1 MKLNTKKGI
10 KLKKNYSIKIPLKE
24 NSYEVIVGTNII
36 NKYKNKIFSTIK
48 NAKKIF
54 IVTDT
59 KIKKLHLKKIIQIIS
74 KKYTVKTLVIK
85 PGEKM
90 KDIKTINKIVTVLLK
105 NKISR
110 NDAIFA
116 LGGGVIGDISGFLA
130 SITLRGIKLVHFP
143 TTLLAQVDSSIGG
156 KTGVNSSYG
165 KNLIGTFY
173 QPNLVVCDT
182 IFLSTLPKRELIA
195 GYAEVIKYGIINDKN
210 FFNWLNKN
218 TKKLLNNSSSEMIKA
233 IKRSVEIKKEFI
245 IKDEKDLNN
254 KRALLNFGHTFAHSL
269 ESFTKYS
276 KILLHGEAVSIG
288 ICMASKLSNNLGFLS
303 LNNYLKIKNIF
314 YNFGLP
320 INLVFLKKIKIQ
332 KKQILKNMIYDKK
345 NLSGKLNFILCKD
358 IGKAF
363 VYSKIKKESVNKSI
377 N

>member
-1 MKLNTKKGI
+1 MKLNIIKGI

-74 KKYTVKTLVIK
+74 RKYTIKTLVIK

-116 LGGGVIGDISGFLA
+116 LGGGVIGDLSGFLA

-218 TKKLLNNSSSEMIKA
+218 TKKILNNNSFEMIKA
-233 IKRSVEIKKEFI
+233 IKKSIEIKKEFI

-269 ESFTKYS
+269 ESCTKYS

-288 ICMASKLSNNLGFLS
+288 ICMASKLSNSLGFLS
-303 LNNYLKIKNIF
+303 LNNCLKIK
-314 YNFGLP
+314 
-320 INLVFLKKIKIQ
+320 
-332 KKQILKNMIYDKK
+332 ILNYLIIY
-345 NLSGKLNFILCKD
+345 
-358 IGKAF
+358 
-363 VYSKIKKESVNKSI
+363 
-377 N
+377 

>member
-130 SITLRGIKLVHFP
+130 NITLRGIKLVHFP

-195 GYAEVIKYGIINDKN
+195 GYAEVIKYVIINDKN

-363 VYSKIKKESVNKSI
+363 VYSKIKKETINKSI

>member
-1 MKLNTKKGI
+1 MKLNIIKGI

-74 KKYTVKTLVIK
+74 GKYTIKTLVIK

-116 LGGGVIGDISGFLA
+116 LGGGVIGDLSGFLA

-173 QPNLVVCDT
+173 QPNLVICDT
-182 IFLSTLPKRELIA
+182 IFLSTLPKRELIS

-218 TKKLLNNSSSEMIKA
+218 TKKILNNNSFEMIKA
-233 IKRSVEIKKEFI
+233 IKKSIEIKKEFI
-245 IKDEKDLNN
+245 IEDEKDLNN

-269 ESFTKYS
+269 ESCTKYS

-288 ICMASKLSNNLGFLS
+288 ICMASKLSNILGFLS
-303 LNNYLKIKNIF
+303 LTNYLKIKNIF

-320 INLVFLKKIKIQ
+320 IDLVFLKKIKIQ
-332 KKQILKNMIYDKK
+332 KKQILKNMTYDKK
-345 NLSGKLNFILCKD
+345 NLNGKLNFILCRD
-358 IGKAF
+358 IGKAL

>member
-1 MKLNTKKGI
+1 MKLNIIKGI

-74 KKYTVKTLVIK
+74 GKYTIKTLVIK

-116 LGGGVIGDISGFLA
+116 LGGGVIGDLSGFLA

-173 QPNLVVCDT
+173 QPNLVICDT
-182 IFLSTLPKRELIA
+182 IFLSTLPKRELIS

-218 TKKLLNNSSSEMIKA
+218 TKKILNNNSCEMIKA
-233 IKRSVEIKKEFI
+233 IKKSIEIKKEFI

-269 ESFTKYS
+269 ESCTKYS

-288 ICMASKLSNNLGFLS
+288 ICMASKLSNILGFLS
-303 LNNYLKIKNIF
+303 LTNYLKIKNIF

-320 INLVFLKKIKIQ
+320 IDLVFLKKIKIQ
-332 KKQILKNMIYDKK
+332 KKQILKNMTYDKK
-345 NLSGKLNFILCKD
+345 NLNGKLNFILCRD

>member
-363 VYSKIKKESVNKSI
+363 VYSKIKKETINKSI

>member
-130 SITLRGIKLVHFP
+130 NITLRGIKLVHFP

-156 KTGVNSSYG
+156 KNGVNSSYG

-332 KKQILKNMIYDKK
+332 KKQILKNMIYDKI

-363 VYSKIKKESVNKSI
+363 VYSKIKKETINKSI

>member
-1 MKLNTKKGI
+1 M
-10 KLKKNYSIKIPLKE
+10 KKNYSIKIPLKE
-24 NSYEVIVGTNII
+24 HSYEVIVGTNII

-59 KIKKLHLKKIIQIIS
+59 KIKKLHLKKLIQIIS
-74 KKYTVKTLVIK
+74 RKYTVKTFVIK

-90 KDIKTINKIVTVLLK
+90 KDIKTINKILTILLK

-110 NDAIFA
+110 NDAVFA

-130 SITLRGIKLVHFP
+130 SITLRGIRLIHFP

-156 KTGVNSSYG
+156 KTGVNSFYG

-173 QPNLVVCDT
+173 QPNLVICDT

-218 TKKLLNNSSSEMIKA
+218 TKKLLINNSLEMIKA

-245 IKDEKDLNN
+245 MKDEKDLNN
-254 KRALLNFGHTFAHSL
+254 QRALLNFGHTFAHSL
-269 ESFTKYS
+269 ENCTKYS
-276 KILLHGEAVSIG
+276 NILLHGEAVSIG

-303 LNNYLKIKNIF
+303 LSNYLKIKNIF

-320 INLVFLKKIKIQ
+320 VDLTFLKKNKIQ
-332 KKQILKNMIYDKK
+332 KKQIVENMIYDKK

-363 VYSKIKKESVNKSI
+363 IYNKVKKESIKKSI

>member
-1 MKLNTKKGI
+1 M
-10 KLKKNYSIKIPLKE
+10 KKNYSIKIPLKK
-24 NSYEVIVGTNII
+24 NSYEVMVGTNII
-36 NKYKNKIFSTIK
+36 NKCKNKIFSTIK
-48 NAKKIF
+48 DAKKIF
-54 IVTDT
+54 VVTDT
-59 KIKKLHLKKIIQIIS
+59 KIKKLHLKKLTQIIPG
-74 KKYTVKTLVIK
+74 KYTVKTLVIK

-90 KDIKTINKIVTVLLK
+90 KDIKTINRIINILLK
-105 NKISR
+105 NQISR
-110 NDAIFA
+110 NDVIFG
-116 LGGGVIGDISGFLA
+116 LGGGVIGDIAGFLA
-130 SITLRGIKLVHFP
+130 SITLRGLKLIHFP

-173 QPNLVVCDT
+173 QPNLVICDT

-218 TKKLLNNSSSEMIKA
+218 TKKLLNTHSFEMIKD
-233 IKRSVEIKKEFI
+233 IKRSVEINKKFV
-245 IKDEKDLNN
+245 IKDEKDVNN
-254 KRALLNFGHTFAHSL
+254 KRALLNLGHTFAHSL
-269 ESFTKYS
+269 ENCTKYS

-288 ICMASKLSNNLGFLS
+288 ISMASKLSNNLGFLS
-303 LNNYLKIKNIF
+303 TNNYLKIKNIF

-320 INLVFLKKIKIQ
+320 IDLIFLKKIKIQ
-332 KKQILKNMIYDKK
+332 KKQILHNMIYDKK

-358 IGKAF
+358 IGKVF
-363 VYSKIKKESVNKSI
+363 VYNKIKKETIAKSI

>member
-130 SITLRGIKLVHFP
+130 NITLRGIKLVHFP

-363 VYSKIKKESVNKSI
+363 VYSKIKKETINKSI

>member
-1 MKLNTKKGI
+1 MKLNIIKGI

-74 KKYTVKTLVIK
+74 RKYTIKTLVIK

-116 LGGGVIGDISGFLA
+116 LGGGVIGDLSGFLA

-173 QPNLVVCDT
+173 QPNLVICDT
-182 IFLSTLPKRELIA
+182 IFLSTLPKRELIS

-218 TKKLLNNSSSEMIKA
+218 TKKILNNNSFEMIKA
-233 IKRSVEIKKEFI
+233 IKKSIEIKKEFI

-269 ESFTKYS
+269 ESCTKYS

-288 ICMASKLSNNLGFLS
+288 ICMASKLSNILGFLS
-303 LNNYLKIKNIF
+303 LTNYLKIKNIF

-320 INLVFLKKIKIQ
+320 IDLVFLKKIKIQ
-332 KKQILKNMIYDKK
+332 KKQILKNMTYDKK
-345 NLSGKLNFILCKD
+345 NLNGKLNFILCRD

>member
-1 MKLNTKKGI
+1 MKLNIIKGI

-74 KKYTVKTLVIK
+74 GKYTIKTLVIK

-116 LGGGVIGDISGFLA
+116 LGGGVIGDLSGFLA

-218 TKKLLNNSSSEMIKA
+218 TKKILNNNSFEMIKA
-233 IKRSVEIKKEFI
+233 IKKSIEIKKEFI

-269 ESFTKYS
+269 ESCTKYS

-288 ICMASKLSNNLGFLS
+288 ICMASKLSNILGFLS
-303 LNNYLKIKNIF
+303 LTNYLKIKNIF

-320 INLVFLKKIKIQ
+320 IDLVFLKKIKIQ
-332 KKQILKNMIYDKK
+332 KKQILKNMTYDKK
-345 NLSGKLNFILCKD
+345 NLNGKLNFILCRD

>member
-1 MKLNTKKGI
+1 LKLNIKKGI

-74 KKYTVKTLVIK
+74 RKYTIKTLVIK

-218 TKKLLNNSSSEMIKA
+218 TKKLLNNNTFEMIEA

-269 ESFTKYS
+269 ESCTKYS

-288 ICMASKLSNNLGFLS
+288 ICMASKLSNILGFLS
-303 LNNYLKIKNIF
+303 LTNYLKIKNIF

-320 INLVFLKKIKIQ
+320 IDLVFLKKIKIQ

>member
-1 MKLNTKKGI
+1 MKLNIIKGI

-74 KKYTVKTLVIK
+74 GKYTIKTLVIK

-116 LGGGVIGDISGFLA
+116 LGGGVIGDLSGFLA

-173 QPNLVVCDT
+173 QPNLVICDT

-218 TKKLLNNSSSEMIKA
+218 TKKLLNNKSFEMIKA

-245 IKDEKDLNN
+245 IEDEKDLNN

-269 ESFTKYS
+269 ESCTKYS

-288 ICMASKLSNNLGFLS
+288 ICMASKLSNILGFLS
-303 LNNYLKIKNIF
+303 LTNYLKIKNIF

-320 INLVFLKKIKIQ
+320 IDLFFLKKIKIQ

-363 VYSKIKKESVNKSI
+363 VYSKIKKKSVNKSI

>member
-1 MKLNTKKGI
+1 MKLNIIKGI

-74 KKYTVKTLVIK
+74 GKYTIKTLVIK

-116 LGGGVIGDISGFLA
+116 LGGGVIGDLSGFLA

-173 QPNLVVCDT
+173 QPNLVICDT
-182 IFLSTLPKRELIA
+182 IFLSTLPKRELIS

-218 TKKLLNNSSSEMIKA
+218 TKKILNNNSFEMIKA
-233 IKRSVEIKKEFI
+233 IKKSIEIKKEFI

-269 ESFTKYS
+269 ESCTKYS

-288 ICMASKLSNNLGFLS
+288 ICMASKLSNILGFLS
-303 LNNYLKIKNIF
+303 LTNYLKIKNIF

-320 INLVFLKKIKIQ
+320 IDLVFLKKIKIQ
-332 KKQILKNMIYDKK
+332 KKQILKNMTYDKK
-345 NLSGKLNFILCKD
+345 NLNGKLNFILCRD

>member
-173 QPNLVVCDT
+173 QPNLVICDT
-182 IFLSTLPKRELIA
+182 IFLSTLPKRELIS

-218 TKKLLNNSSSEMIKA
+218 TKKILNNNSFEMIKA
-233 IKRSVEIKKEFI
+233 IKKSIEIKKEFI

-269 ESFTKYS
+269 ESCTKYS

-288 ICMASKLSNNLGFLS
+288 ICMASKLSNILGFLS
-303 LNNYLKIKNIF
+303 LTNYLKIKNIF

-320 INLVFLKKIKIQ
+320 IDLVFLKKIKIQ
-332 KKQILKNMIYDKK
+332 KKQILKNMTYDKK
-345 NLSGKLNFILCKD
+345 NLNGKLNFILCRD

>member
-1 MKLNTKKGI
+1 LKLNIIKGI

-74 KKYTVKTLVIK
+74 GKYTIKTLVIK

-116 LGGGVIGDISGFLA
+116 LGGGVIGDLSGFLA

-173 QPNLVVCDT
+173 QPNLVICDT
-182 IFLSTLPKRELIA
+182 IFLSTLPKRELIS

-218 TKKLLNNSSSEMIKA
+218 TKKILNNNSFEMIKA
-233 IKRSVEIKKEFI
+233 IKKSIEIKKEFI
-245 IKDEKDLNN
+245 IEDEKDLNN

-269 ESFTKYS
+269 ESCTKYS

-288 ICMASKLSNNLGFLS
+288 ICMASKLSNILGFLS
-303 LNNYLKIKNIF
+303 LTNYLKIKNIF

-320 INLVFLKKIKIQ
+320 IDLVFLKKIKIQ
-332 KKQILKNMIYDKK
+332 KKQILKNMTYDKK
-345 NLSGKLNFILCKD
+345 NLNGKLNFILCRD

>member
-1 MKLNTKKGI
+1 MKLNIIKGI

-36 NKYKNKIFSTIK
+36 NKYKNKIFSTIR

-74 KKYTVKTLVIK
+74 GKYTIKTLVIK

-116 LGGGVIGDISGFLA
+116 LGGGVIGDLSGFLA

-173 QPNLVVCDT
+173 QPNLVICDT
-182 IFLSTLPKRELIA
+182 IFLSTLPKRELIS

-218 TKKLLNNSSSEMIKA
+218 TKKILNNNSFEMIKA
-233 IKRSVEIKKEFI
+233 IKKSIEIKKEFI
-245 IKDEKDLNN
+245 IEDEKDLNN

-269 ESFTKYS
+269 ESCTKYS

-288 ICMASKLSNNLGFLS
+288 ICMASKLSNILGFLS
-303 LNNYLKIKNIF
+303 LTNYLKIKNIF

-320 INLVFLKKIKIQ
+320 IDLVFLKKIKIQ
-332 KKQILKNMIYDKK
+332 KKQILKNMTYDKK
-345 NLSGKLNFILCKD
+345 NLNGKLNFILCRD

>member
-130 SITLRGIKLVHFP
+130 NITLRGIKLVHFP

-345 NLSGKLNFILCKD
+345 NLSGTLNFILCKD

-363 VYSKIKKESVNKSI
+363 VYSKIKKETINKSI

>member
-1 MKLNTKKGI
+1 
-10 KLKKNYSIKIPLKE
+10 
-24 NSYEVIVGTNII
+24 
-36 NKYKNKIFSTIK
+36 
-48 NAKKIF
+48 
-54 IVTDT
+54 
-59 KIKKLHLKKIIQIIS
+59 
-74 KKYTVKTLVIK
+74 LVIK

-116 LGGGVIGDISGFLA
+116 LGGGVIGDLSGFLA

-173 QPNLVVCDT
+173 QPNLVICDT
-182 IFLSTLPKRELIA
+182 IFLSTLPKRELIS

-218 TKKLLNNSSSEMIKA
+218 TKKILNNNSFEMIKA
-233 IKRSVEIKKEFI
+233 IKKSIEIKKEFI

-269 ESFTKYS
+269 ESCTKYS

-288 ICMASKLSNNLGFLS
+288 ICMASKLSNILGFLS
-303 LNNYLKIKNIF
+303 LTNYLKIKNIF

-320 INLVFLKKIKIQ
+320 IDLVFLKKIKIQ
-332 KKQILKNMIYDKK
+332 KKQILKNMTYDKK
-345 NLSGKLNFILCKD
+345 NLNGKLNFILCRD

>member
-116 LGGGVIGDISGFLA
+116 LGGGVIGDLSGFLA

-173 QPNLVVCDT
+173 QPNLVICDT
-182 IFLSTLPKRELIA
+182 IFLSTLPKRELIS

-218 TKKLLNNSSSEMIKA
+218 TKKILNNNSFEMIKA
-233 IKRSVEIKKEFI
+233 IKKSIEIKKEFI

-269 ESFTKYS
+269 ESCTKYS

-288 ICMASKLSNNLGFLS
+288 ICMASKLSNILGFLS
-303 LNNYLKIKNIF
+303 LTNYLKIKNIF

-320 INLVFLKKIKIQ
+320 IDLVFLKKIKIQ
-332 KKQILKNMIYDKK
+332 KKQILKNMTYDKK
-345 NLSGKLNFILCKD
+345 NLNGKLNFILCRD

>member
-1 MKLNTKKGI
+1 M
-10 KLKKNYSIKIPLKE
+10 KKNYSIKIPLKE

-59 KIKKLHLKKIIQIIS
+59 KIKKLHLKKLIQIIS
-74 KKYTVKTLVIK
+74 RKYTVKTLVIK

-90 KDIKTINKIVTVLLK
+90 KDIKTINKILTILLK

-130 SITLRGIKLVHFP
+130 SVTLRGIRLIHFP

-156 KTGVNSSYG
+156 KTGVNSPYG

-173 QPNLVVCDT
+173 QPNLVICDT

-218 TKKLLNNSSSEMIKA
+218 TKKLLNTNSFEMIKA

-245 IKDEKDLNN
+245 MKDEKDLNN

-269 ESFTKYS
+269 ENCTKYS

-320 INLVFLKKIKIQ
+320 IDLAFLKKIKIQ
-332 KKQILKNMIYDKK
+332 KKQVMQNMIYDKK

-363 VYSKIKKESVNKSI
+363 VYNKIKKESIVKSI

>member
-116 LGGGVIGDISGFLA
+116 LGGGVIGDLSGFLA

-218 TKKLLNNSSSEMIKA
+218 TKKLLNNKSFEMIKA

-269 ESFTKYS
+269 ESCTKYS

-288 ICMASKLSNNLGFLS
+288 ICMASKLSNILGFLS
-303 LNNYLKIKNIF
+303 LTNYLKIKNIF

-320 INLVFLKKIKIQ
+320 IDLVFLKKIKIQ
-332 KKQILKNMIYDKK
+332 KKQILKNMTYDKK
-345 NLSGKLNFILCKD
+345 NLNGKLNFILCRD

>member
-1 MKLNTKKGI
+1 MKLNIIKGI

-24 NSYEVIVGTNII
+24 NSYEVIIGTNII

-74 KKYTVKTLVIK
+74 GKYTIKTLVIK

-116 LGGGVIGDISGFLA
+116 LGGGVIGDLSGFLA

-173 QPNLVVCDT
+173 QPNLVICDT
-182 IFLSTLPKRELIA
+182 IFLSTLPKRELIS

-218 TKKLLNNSSSEMIKA
+218 TKKILNNNSFEMIKA
-233 IKRSVEIKKEFI
+233 IKKSIEIKKEFI

-269 ESFTKYS
+269 ESCTKYS

-288 ICMASKLSNNLGFLS
+288 ICMASKLSNILGFLS
-303 LNNYLKIKNIF
+303 LTNYLKIKNIF

-320 INLVFLKKIKIQ
+320 IDLVFLKKIKIQ
-332 KKQILKNMIYDKK
+332 KKQILKNMTYDKK
-345 NLSGKLNFILCKD
+345 NLNGKLNFILCRD

>member
-1 MKLNTKKGI
+1 LKLNTKKGI

-130 SITLRGIKLVHFP
+130 NITLRGIKLVHFP

-363 VYSKIKKESVNKSI
+363 VYSKIKKETINKSI

>member
-1 MKLNTKKGI
+1 MKKS
-10 KLKKNYSIKIPLKE
+10 YSIKIPLEK

-54 IVTDT
+54 IVTDS
-59 KIKKLHLKKIIQIIS
+59 KIKKLHLKKLIQIIS
-74 KKYTVKTLVIK
+74 KKYTIKTLVIK

-90 KDIKTINKIVTVLLK
+90 KDIKTINKILTILLK
-105 NKISR
+105 NKVSR

-130 SITLRGIKLVHFP
+130 SITLRGIRLIHFP

-210 FFNWLNKN
+210 FFNWLNKK
-218 TKKLLNNSSSEMIKA
+218 TKKLLNNNSFEMIKA

-269 ESFTKYS
+269 ENYTKYS

-288 ICMASKLSNNLGFLS
+288 ICMASKLSNSLGFLS
-303 LNNYLKIKNIF
+303 LSNYLKIKNIF

-320 INLVFLKKIKIQ
+320 IDLVFLKKIRIQ
-332 KKQILKNMIYDKK
+332 KKQIVQNMIYDKK

-363 VYSKIKKESVNKSI
+363 VYNKIKKESIKKSI

>member
-1 MKLNTKKGI
+1 MKLNIIKGI

-74 KKYTVKTLVIK
+74 GKYTIKTLVIK

-116 LGGGVIGDISGFLA
+116 LGGGVIGDLSGFLA

-173 QPNLVVCDT
+173 QPNLVICDT
-182 IFLSTLPKRELIA
+182 IFLSTLPKRELIS

-218 TKKLLNNSSSEMIKA
+218 TKKLLNNDSCEMIEA

-269 ESFTKYS
+269 ESCTKYS

-288 ICMASKLSNNLGFLS
+288 ICMASKLSNILGFLS
-303 LNNYLKIKNIF
+303 LTNYLKIKNIF

-320 INLVFLKKIKIQ
+320 IDLVFLKKIKIQ
-332 KKQILKNMIYDKK
+332 KKQILKNMTYDKK
-345 NLSGKLNFILCKD
+345 NLNGKLNFILCRD

>member
-1 MKLNTKKGI
+1 MKLNIIKGI

-130 SITLRGIKLVHFP
+130 NITLRGIKLVHFP

-363 VYSKIKKESVNKSI
+363 VYNKVKKESIKKSI

>member
-130 SITLRGIKLVHFP
+130 NITLRGIKLVHFP

-173 QPNLVVCDT
+173 QPNLVICDT

-363 VYSKIKKESVNKSI
+363 VYSKIKKETINKSI

>member
-1 MKLNTKKGI
+1 MKLNIIKGI

-24 NSYEVIVGTNII
+24 NSYEVIIGTNII

-59 KIKKLHLKKIIQIIS
+59 KIKKLHLKKITQIIS
-74 KKYTVKTLVIK
+74 RKYTIKTLVIK

-116 LGGGVIGDISGFLA
+116 LGGGVIGDLSGFLA

-218 TKKLLNNSSSEMIKA
+218 TKKLLNNNTFEMIEA

-269 ESFTKYS
+269 ESCTKYS

-288 ICMASKLSNNLGFLS
+288 ICMASKLSNSLGFLS

-314 YNFGLP
+314 YKFGLP

-332 KKQILKNMIYDKK
+332 KKQILKNMTYDKK
-345 NLSGKLNFILCKD
+345 NLNGKLNFILCRD

-363 VYSKIKKESVNKSI
+363 VYSKIKKESINKSI